1 MSSAIHQW
9 AVDGIVA
16 NGMAVAER
24 EPGTIVNSASMPA
37 LAITDSHP
45 LASARRMMS
54 SVRDQA
60 GHVHELVFIPAKN
73 GGPTA
78 SIVEIVNGKIAQA
91 YSYDW
96 KKTSGGW
103 VAKGFAASVFRDGK
117 PIATVRSGSKLVP
130 GRLSNMVTSDDPCM
144 FDAEYAATSGN
155 CDGAPTLGGGG
166 GSGSGGTGTS
176 GCTCTDQAAKYLAAE
191 LAVGM
196 STANAIEAAA
206 VSPYTLIA
214 LGGAWAYVGYL
225 LLSYESCMQA
235 CQSTQPVGSAGGGG
249 SGFVVWADRSSP

>member
-1 MSSAIHQW
+1 
-9 AVDGIVA
+9 
-16 NGMAVAER
+16 
-24 EPGTIVNSASMPA
+24 
-37 LAITDSHP
+37 
-45 LASARRMMS
+45 MS

-78 SIVEIVNGKIAQA
+78 SIVDIVNGKIAQS

-176 GCTCTDQAAKYLAAE
+176 GCTCTD
-191 LAVGM
+191 
-196 STANAIEAAA
+196 EAAA